1 MLLHNVLLCHVHR
14 QVRPLR
20 ISNVFVVNEMQCQTL
35 QLKSSK
41 KRDVKSQ
48 NFKMKSRN

>member
-1 MLLHNVLLCHVHR
+1 MLLHNVLFHVHR

-20 ISNVFVVNEMQCQTL
+20 ISNVFVVNEMQCQSL